1 MLIEYIEA
9 ILGMGRETEV
19 PLVDGLGGLR
29 RRQLSEEVAAHLRQ
43 AILSGVLVPGQSV
56 KAESVG
62 EELEVSAT
70 PVREALQALR
80 VEGFLRLVPRK
91 GFTVAHLDATD
102 ILDIFEAYAL
112 IAGELTAR
120 AAERSTDEQIASLRG
135 VHAQLIEAAEAGH
148 RTRFE
153 ELNDEFH
160 ERLYVLSGSHRLHWL
175 LGSFLKYVPHS
186 FFSQFDG
193 WPQESARQHNGILEA
208 VASRDVASART
219 QMSQHIRRSGAK
231 LADSFES
238 RQGA

>member
-1 MLIEYIEA
+1 M
-9 ILGMGRETEV
+9 
-19 PLVDGLGGLR
+19 VDGLGGLR
-29 RRQLSEEVAAHLRQ
+29 RRQLSDEVAVHLRQ

-80 VEGFLRLVPRK
+80 VEGFLELVPRK

-120 AAERSTDEQIASLRG
+120 AAERSTDEQITALRE
-135 VHAQLIEAAEAGH
+135 VHAKLIEAAETSQRA
-148 RTRFE
+148 RFE

-160 ERLYVLSGSHRLHWL
+160 EMVYVLSGSHRLHWL
-175 LGSFLKYVPHS
+175 LGSFLKYVPRS
-186 FFSQFDG
+186 FFSQFEG
-193 WPQESARQHNGILEA
+193 WPEESARQHDGILEA
-208 VASRDVASART
+208 IASRDVASART
-219 QMSQHIRRSGAK
+219 QMSKHVRRSGAK
-231 LADSFES
+231 LAESFAS
-238 RQGA
+238 RQSA